1 MIMDEDYN
9 KEIAGY
15 ILSIFRTNPFV
26 VMSWGID
33 PASITIVEVGMK
45 FHVQG
50 FIHTGYVQVVLNEG
64 EDLFEVTLISEEG
77 ETLKTIEHIFVDNL
91 ISVIDDAVEK
101 CENYQERI
109 SQEYGIIT
117 EMVNERKWDF
127 LGNSGGSHHS
137 SIILNEGLI
146 YFKQWIIMH
155 MLLISE
161 SRHNDKVCQDWD
173 YKHNKK

>member
-1 MIMDEDYN
+1 MDEEYS

-26 VMSWGID
+26 VMSWGIN
-33 PASITIVEVGMK
+33 PASIEVVKLDVK

-91 ISVIDDAVEK
+91 ISILDNEIEK
-101 CENYQERI
+101 CENYEERI

-117 EMVNERKWDF
+117 ETEK
-127 LGNSGGSHHS
+127 
-137 SIILNEGLI
+137 
-146 YFKQWIIMH
+146 
-155 MLLISE
+155 
-161 SRHNDKVCQDWD
+161 
-173 YKHNKK
+173 

>member
-1 MIMDEDYN
+1 MDEEYS

-15 ILSIFRTNPFV
+15 ILSIFRSNPFV
-26 VMSWGID
+26 VMSWGIN
-33 PASITIVEVGMK
+33 PATITIVDVGVK

-91 ISVIDDAVEK
+91 ICVIDDAVEK

-109 SQEYGIIT
+109 SQEYSIIT
-117 EMVNERKWDF
+117 ETEK
-127 LGNSGGSHHS
+127 
-137 SIILNEGLI
+137 
-146 YFKQWIIMH
+146 
-155 MLLISE
+155 
-161 SRHNDKVCQDWD
+161 
-173 YKHNKK
+173 

>member
-1 MIMDEDYN
+1 MDEDYSR
-9 KEIAGY
+9 EIAGY

-26 VMSWGID
+26 VMSWGI
-33 PASITIVEVGMK
+33 ASITIVEVGVK

-77 ETLKTIEHIFVDNL
+77 EILKTIEHIFVDNL
-91 ISVIDDAVEK
+91 ICVIDSAVEK

-117 EMVNERKWDF
+117 E
-127 LGNSGGSHHS
+127 
-137 SIILNEGLI
+137 
-146 YFKQWIIMH
+146 
-155 MLLISE
+155 SE
-161 SRHNDKVCQDWD
+161 K
-173 YKHNKK
+173 

>member
-1 MIMDEDYN
+1 MDEEYN
-9 KEIAGY
+9 REIAGY

-26 VMSWGID
+26 VMSWGIN
-33 PASITIVEVGMK
+33 PATITIVDVGVR

-91 ISVIDDAVEK
+91 ITVIDDAVEK

-109 SQEYGIIT
+109 SQR
-117 EMVNERKWDF
+117 NRKMREVGFSGRF
-127 LGNSGGSHHS
+127 LRVPLF
-137 SIILNEGLI
+137 LNNTKPTFNLFQTYE
-146 YFKQWIIMH
+146 
-155 MLLISE
+155 
-161 SRHNDKVCQDWD
+161 
-173 YKHNKK
+173 

>member
-1 MIMDEDYN
+1 MDEEYS

-26 VMSWGID
+26 VMSWGIN
-33 PASITIVEVGMK
+33 PATITIVKVGAR

-91 ISVIDDAVEK
+91 ITIIDDAVEK

-117 EMVNERKWDF
+117 ETEK
-127 LGNSGGSHHS
+127 
-137 SIILNEGLI
+137 
-146 YFKQWIIMH
+146 
-155 MLLISE
+155 
-161 SRHNDKVCQDWD
+161 
-173 YKHNKK
+173 

>member
-1 MIMDEDYN
+1 MDEEYSR
-9 KEIAGY
+9 EIAGY

-26 VMSWGID
+26 VMSWGIN
-33 PASITIVEVGMK
+33 PASITIVDVGVK

-91 ISVIDDAVEK
+91 ICVIDEAVEK

-109 SQEYGIIT
+109 SQEYQLIT
-117 EMVNERKWDF
+117 KNE
-127 LGNSGGSHHS
+127 LC
-137 SIILNEGLI
+137 E
-146 YFKQWIIMH
+146 
-155 MLLISE
+155 
-161 SRHNDKVCQDWD
+161 NDTSQPTL
-173 YKHNKK
+173 

>member
-1 MIMDEDYN
+1 MDEDYN
-9 KEIAGY
+9 KEMANY
-15 ILSIFRTNPFV
+15 IFSIFRSNPFV
-26 VMSWGID
+26 VMSWGINL
-33 PASITIVEVGMK
+33 ASINIVEVGVK

-91 ISVIDDAVEK
+91 ICVIDSAVEK

-117 EMVNERKWDF
+117 ETEK
-127 LGNSGGSHHS
+127 
-137 SIILNEGLI
+137 
-146 YFKQWIIMH
+146 
-155 MLLISE
+155 
-161 SRHNDKVCQDWD
+161 
-173 YKHNKK
+173 

>member
-1 MIMDEDYN
+1 MDEEYS

-26 VMSWGID
+26 VMSWGIN
-33 PASITIVEVGMK
+33 PASITIVEVGVK

-50 FIHTGYVQVVLNEG
+50 FLHTGYVQVVLNEG

-91 ISVIDDAVEK
+91 ICVIDNAVEK

-109 SQEYGIIT
+109 SQEYQLIT
-117 EMVNERKWDF
+117 KTELCE
-127 LGNSGGSHHS
+127 
-137 SIILNEGLI
+137 
-146 YFKQWIIMH
+146 
-155 MLLISE
+155 
-161 SRHNDKVCQDWD
+161 NDTSQPTP
-173 YKHNKK
+173 

>member
-1 MIMDEDYN
+1 MDEDYSR
-9 KEIAGY
+9 EIAGY

-26 VMSWGID
+26 VMSWGIN
-33 PASITIVEVGMK
+33 PATITIVKVGVR

-91 ISVIDDAVEK
+91 ICVIDSVVEK

-109 SQEYGIIT
+109 SQEYSIIT
-117 EMVNERKWDF
+117 ETEK
-127 LGNSGGSHHS
+127 
-137 SIILNEGLI
+137 
-146 YFKQWIIMH
+146 
-155 MLLISE
+155 
-161 SRHNDKVCQDWD
+161 
-173 YKHNKK
+173 